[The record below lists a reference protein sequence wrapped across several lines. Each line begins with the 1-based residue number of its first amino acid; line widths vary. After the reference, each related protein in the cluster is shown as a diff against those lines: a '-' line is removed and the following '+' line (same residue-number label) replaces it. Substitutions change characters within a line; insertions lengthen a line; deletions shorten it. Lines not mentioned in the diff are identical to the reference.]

1 MAPQGRGEMQS
12 VGPLSVVTD
21 PGVCLAGT
29 GMWEYLR
36 RATRM
41 ERRQQSCPQAP
52 FASGS
57 QRWHLPH
64 APLLTKQPHCLST
77 KPVHPLTSADL
88 STECAEILSK
98 S

>member
-41 ERRQQSCPQAP
+41 ERREWRD
-52 FASGS
+52 ASS
-57 QRWHLPH
+57 PVLRPHLHLGPS
-64 APLLTKQPHCLST
+64 AGICLMPHCSRNNPIVFPQSQST
-77 KPVHPLTSADL
+77 L
-88 STECAEILSK
+88 
-98 S
+98 